1 LLKRETRI
9 LGLSGTTRNRRT
21 IIATVV
27 FRGSLWLDG
36 VSTAI
41 IEDEE
46 RNLNLKVS
54 NLIKNSKQFSQLHAI
69 IISQRLTPNR
79 PISIH
84 ELAQRL
90 KLPVIAISKPHK
102 ITRRGNASVKKFSI
116 AVGGKTV
123 AATAAGAG
131 IAQAQRL
138 YKVGCS
144 PHSKVPEAVRIADLL
159 IEELSRKFK

>member
-1 LLKRETRI
+1 MLKRESRI
-9 LGLSGTTRNRRT
+9 LGLSATTRGRKRV
-21 IIATVV
+21 IASVV

-36 VSTAI
+36 VATTTVEAK
-41 IEDEE
+41 E
-46 RNLNLKVS
+46 RNYNLKVS
-54 NLIKNSKQFSQLHAI
+54 NLIRNSKQFSQLHAI
-69 IISQRLTPNR
+69 IISQRLTSNR

-90 KLPVIAISKPHK
+90 KLPVIEISMPHK

-123 AATAAGAG
+123 TATAAGAD
-131 IAQAQRL
+131 ITHAQGL

-144 PHSKVPEAVRIADLL
+144 PHSKVPEAVRIADLM